1 MKYTNSSAF
10 RRALEDRLR
19 TQSLKTGAP
28 LVRLRKMVAFDRLLA
43 RLIAVQADAWVL
55 KGGLALQLR
64 LGDRART
71 TKDIDLHARVEQQ
84 SIYDTLI
91 NASALELGDW
101 FQFEVAQ
108 SDTLSPDQVGGAI
121 RFDVQA
127 LLDGRPFEKFHVD
140 IGASDPVVE
149 PIEIIAA
156 PPLLEFADIPV
167 TLIPCYPLSQHIA
180 EKVHAYTFLRLSG
193 ENSRVKDLIDILLM
207 AELGQMQGQLLRRA
221 LQATFSVR
229 NTHALPDRLPDPP
242 EDWDAPYRRLAKEQN
257 MHFDTL
263 PDAGQAVKAFIDPVL
278 QSADSGMWDPLT
290 WSWH

>member
-1 MKYTNSSAF
+1 MKYANSSAF

-28 LVRLRKMVAFDRLLA
+28 LVRLRKMVALDRLLA

-71 TKDIDLHARVEQQ
+71 TKDIDLHARVKQQ
-84 SIYDTLI
+84 NIHEALI
-91 NASALELGDW
+91 RASALELGDW

-149 PIEIIAA
+149 PVEIITA
-156 PPLLEFADIPV
+156 PPLLEFADIPA

-180 EKVHAYTFLRLSG
+180 EKVHAYTLSRLSG
-193 ENSRVKDLIDILLM
+193 ENSRVRDLVDILLM
-207 AELGQMQGQLLRRA
+207 AELGQIQGQLLRRA

-242 EDWDAPYRRLAKEQN
+242 EGWDAPYRRLAKEQN
-257 MHFDTL
+257 LNFATL
-263 PDAGQAVKAFIDPVL
+263 PDAGQAAKAFIDPVL
-278 QSADSGMWDPLT
+278 QSADSGLWGPLT